1 MIIIMEIEKGKT
13 AYMIYTQRPNAYY
26 IQAELKPRFYFSI
39 FIAPTFMFLLKA
51 QRSNTER
58 KKLQNKIKNKEPV
71 KALSSNKKLK
81 GKKQIYWTSQGTTR
95 SPVLNIRNQNS
106 FLHFLYILSRIIT
119 NIEDTSHIRE
129 AFR

>member
-1 MIIIMEIEKGKT
+1 MIIIMEIEKEKT

-26 IQAELKPRFYFSI
+26 IQAELKPRLYFSI

-71 KALSSNKKLK
+71 KALGSNKKLK
-81 GKKQIYWTSQGTTR
+81 GKKQ
-95 SPVLNIRNQNS
+95 
-106 FLHFLYILSRIIT
+106 
-119 NIEDTSHIRE
+119 
-129 AFR
+129 